1 MAAVNGVVGERM
13 GAAASEGIVTPEAVV
28 LDLETAGVASRALA
42 GIIDLSVQ
50 VGLLLVGSIV
60 IGMAGLLDASALTA
74 FSIML
79 AFITMG
85 YPVLFETLWR
95 GQTIGKRAMGLR
107 AITVEGAPVRLR
119 HVLLRMMGGLVDRYL
134 PPIGVTGM
142 LFVLGTSRHQRVGDL
157 LAGTI
162 VVRDP
167 GRSFLPQ
174 AVWFPVPPGLE
185 QYAATIDPTAMTDS
199 HYTVIRSFLVRNRE
213 LSPDARY
220 ALALDLA
227 GRIAAVVRH
236 ERPPQVHP
244 ESFLLCV
251 ISRYQ
256 RANFARR

>member
-1 MAAVNGVVGERM
+1 MAGTNGVVDERV
-13 GAAASEGIVTPEAVV
+13 ASAASDGIVTPEAVV

-42 GIIDLSVQ
+42 GIIDLFVQ
-50 VGLLLVGSIV
+50 VGLLFVGSIV
-60 IGMAGLLDASALTA
+60 IGMAGLLDSSAWTA
-74 FSIML
+74 FSILL

-85 YPVLFETLWR
+85 YPVLFEMLWR
-95 GQTIGKRAMGLR
+95 GQTIGKRSMGLR

-119 HVLLRMMGGLVDRYL
+119 HVMLRMMGGLVDRYL
-134 PPIGVTGM
+134 PPIGVTGV
-142 LFVLGTSRHQRVGDL
+142 LLVLGTSRHQRVGDL

-174 AVWFPVPPGLE
+174 AVWFPVPQGLE
-185 QYAATIDPTAMTDS
+185 QYAATIDPTAMTDA

-236 ERPPQVHP
+236 ERPRHVHP